1 MSTCFKIVVSQPASI
16 HMGNKQPGGVRPNAS
31 DSVCSATFINFGKP
45 ISNGS
50 TVHLNMRVK
59 PPAAAGMKRSYHPL
73 DDAAPRRRPNVR
85 QEPARKGIAPKK

>member
-1 MSTCFKIVVSQPASI
+1 MSTCFKIVVSQPAGI

-50 TVHLNMRVK
+50 TVHLNMRVI
-59 PPAAAGMKRSYHPL
+59 AS
-73 DDAAPRRRPNVR
+73 RRRD
-85 QEPARKGIAPKK
+85 EAELSSLG